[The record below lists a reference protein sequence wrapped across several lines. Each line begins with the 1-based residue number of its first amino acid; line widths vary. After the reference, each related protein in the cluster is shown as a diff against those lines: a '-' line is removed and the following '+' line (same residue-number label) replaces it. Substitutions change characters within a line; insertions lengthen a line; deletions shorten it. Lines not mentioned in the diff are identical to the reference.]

1 MDKIILITGANR
13 GIGLEIGKQL
23 LAKDF
28 TVVFTM
34 RNMAIGRPVVN
45 EIRKVYKKAW
55 FHQLNVSEE
64 QSIAD
69 VITYFEETCERLDVL
84 INNAAILHDQNH
96 ASVQVSLKDMR
107 ETMETNLYGP
117 MMLTRAM
124 IPFLKRSNDPR
135 VINLSST
142 MGQLSTM
149 GAGYAAY
156 RISKTAL
163 NALTVIQSKELARDG
178 IKVNSMCPGWVKT
191 EMGGPNAIRSLGKG
205 AETAVWLATSANIP
219 SGKFF
224 KDKKEIPW

>member
-1 MDKIILITGANR
+1 MNKITLITGANR

-34 RNMAIGRPVVN
+34 RNMAIGRPIVN
-45 EIRKVYKKAW
+45 EIRKKYKKAW
-55 FHQLNVSEE
+55 FHQLDVSEE

-69 VITYFEETCERLDVL
+69 LVTHIEEACELIDVL
-84 INNAAILHDQNH
+84 INNAAILHEKNH

-117 MMLTRAM
+117 MMVTRAM
-124 IPFLKRSNDPR
+124 IPFLKKSNDPR

-149 GAGYAAY
+149 GAGYGAY
-156 RISKTAL
+156 RNSKTAL

-191 EMGGPNAIRSLGKG
+191 DMGGPNATRTLDKG
-205 AETAVWLATSANIP
+205 AETAVWLATADNIP
-219 SGKFF
+219 SGKFY

>member
-1 MDKIILITGANR
+1 MDKIVLITGAHR

-28 TVVFTM
+28 TVLFTL
-34 RNMAIGRPVVN
+34 RNMAIGRPIVD
-45 EIRKVYKKAW
+45 EIRKDYKKAW
-55 FHQLNVSEE
+55 FHQLDVSEE

-69 VITYFEETCERLDVL
+69 VVTYIDEACERIDVL

-96 ASVQVSLKDMR
+96 ASVQVSLPDIR

-117 MMLTRAM
+117 MMVTRAM
-124 IPFLKRSNDPR
+124 IPFLKKSDDPR
-135 VINLSST
+135 VINISST

-149 GAGYAAY
+149 GAGYGAY

-163 NALTVIQSKELARDG
+163 NALTVILSKELAREG
-178 IKVNSMCPGWVKT
+178 IKVNSMCPGWART
-191 EMGGPNAIRSLGKG
+191 EMGGPGAPRSPEEG
-205 AETAVWLATSANIP
+205 AETAVWLASSGNIP

-224 KDKKEIPW
+224 KDRKEIPW

>member
-1 MDKIILITGANR
+1 MDKVVLITGANR
-13 GIGLEIGKQL
+13 GIGLEIGQQL
-23 LAKDF
+23 LAKDL

-34 RNMAIGRPVVN
+34 RNMAIGRPIVDD
-45 EIRKVYKKAW
+45 IRKEYKKAW
-55 FHQLNVSEE
+55 FHQLDVSEE

-69 VITYFEETCERLDVL
+69 VVTYFKEICERLDVL

-96 ASVQVSLKDMR
+96 ASVQVSLPDMR

-117 MMLTRAM
+117 MMITRAM
-124 IPFLKRSNDPR
+124 IPFLKKSDDPR

-142 MGQLSTM
+142 MGQLSSM

-163 NALTVIQSKELARDG
+163 NALTVIQSKELVRDG

-191 EMGGPNAIRSLGKG
+191 EMGGPNATRSPGEG
-205 AETAVWLATSANIP
+205 AKTAVWLATSGNIP

>member
-1 MDKIILITGANR
+1 MDKVVLITGANR

-34 RNMAIGRPVVN
+34 RNMAIGRPIVN
-45 EIRKVYKKAW
+45 DIRKEYKKAW
-55 FHQLNVSEE
+55 FHQLDVSEE

-69 VITYFEETCERLDVL
+69 VVTYFEENCERLDVL

-96 ASVQVSLKDMR
+96 ASVQVSLPDMR

-117 MMLTRAM
+117 MMITRAM
-124 IPFLKRSNDPR
+124 IPFLKKSDDPR

-142 MGQLSTM
+142 MGQLSSM

-163 NALTVIQSKELARDG
+163 NALTVIQSKELVRDG

-191 EMGGPNAIRSLGKG
+191 EMGGPNATRSPGEG
-205 AETAVWLATSANIP
+205 AKTAVWLATSGNIP

>member
-1 MDKIILITGANR
+1 MDKVVLITGAHR

-34 RNMAIGRPVVN
+34 RNMAIGRPIVN
-45 EIRKVYKKAW
+45 DIRKEYKKAW
-55 FHQLNVSEE
+55 FHQLDVSEE

-69 VITYFEETCERLDVL
+69 VVTYFKEICERLDVL

-96 ASVQVSLKDMR
+96 ASVQVSLPDMR

-117 MMLTRAM
+117 MMVTRAV
-124 IPFLKRSNDPR
+124 IPFLKKSDDPR
-135 VINLSST
+135 VINISST

-149 GAGYAAY
+149 GAGYGAY

-191 EMGGPNAIRSLGKG
+191 EMGGPNAIRSLEEG
-205 AETAVWLATSANIP
+205 AETAVWLATSSNVP